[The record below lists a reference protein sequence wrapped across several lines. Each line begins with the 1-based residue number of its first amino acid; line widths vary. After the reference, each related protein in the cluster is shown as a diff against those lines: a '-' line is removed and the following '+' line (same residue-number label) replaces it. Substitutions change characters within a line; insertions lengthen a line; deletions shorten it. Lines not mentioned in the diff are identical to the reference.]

1 MAAAWMART
10 GIRTL
15 VVEQKSRPT
24 DVGHADGLESRTIEV
39 LDSFGL
45 GSKIWDE
52 SNHTIDIC
60 LWVKYISSSGDSG
73 GIDYRH

>member
-1 MAAAWMART
+1 M
-10 GIRTL
+10 
-15 VVEQKSRPT
+15 VEQKSRPT
-24 DVGHADGLESRTIEV
+24 DVGHADRLESRTIEV